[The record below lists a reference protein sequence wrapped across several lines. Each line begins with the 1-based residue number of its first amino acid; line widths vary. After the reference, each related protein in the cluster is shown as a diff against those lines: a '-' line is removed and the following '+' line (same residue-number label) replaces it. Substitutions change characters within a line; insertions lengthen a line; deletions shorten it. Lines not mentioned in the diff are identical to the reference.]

1 MGQLRKMGEFA
12 TRTTF
17 KNLCLRS
24 SSSITERMAPNV
36 IQRGSLY
43 NDNFRLF
50 FKNEEGQVIS
60 PLHDIPL
67 SDNNG
72 TNEFNMVVEAPR
84 WTNAKM
90 EIDLKEKF
98 NPIKQDVKKANYD
111 SLPIV
116 FHIKDTFGITEP
128 FHKLGKILTMLI
140 PIPTVKAMVIL
151 LMFVKSVRKSI
162 SEVQ

>member
-1 MGQLRKMGEFA
+1 MIGLICKHFDLDPICHESAKMQLLQLRKVAEFA

-24 SSSITERMAPNV
+24 SSGITERMAPNV

-67 SDNNG
+67 
-72 TNEFNMVVEAPR
+72 R
-84 WTNAKM
+84 
-90 EIDLKEKF
+90 
-98 NPIKQDVKKANYD
+98 
-111 SLPIV
+111 
-116 FHIKDTFGITEP
+116 
-128 FHKLGKILTMLI
+128 
-140 PIPTVKAMVIL
+140 
-151 LMFVKSVRKSI
+151 
-162 SEVQ
+162 